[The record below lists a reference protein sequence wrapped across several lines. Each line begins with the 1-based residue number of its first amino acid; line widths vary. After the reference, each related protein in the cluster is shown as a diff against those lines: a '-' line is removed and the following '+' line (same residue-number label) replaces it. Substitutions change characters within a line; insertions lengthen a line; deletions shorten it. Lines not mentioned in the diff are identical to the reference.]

1 MILHEY
7 SLDAERARAVD
18 QSFNHPT
25 TMILNQHI
33 ALPADRS
40 PAKIS
45 QKHAASGGMPCL
57 SLSLCLSLCRVYLYK
72 REKDI
77 ERERERHRERE
88 RESHTERDTETHR
101 EREKETETDR
111 DTQRESE

>member
-18 QSFNHPT
+18 QSCNHPT

-40 PAKIS
+40 PHHNHS
-45 QKHAASGGMPCL
+45 QLRLARNMQQAEACHVCL
-57 SLSLCLSLCRVYLYK
+57 SLSASLSAGFIYIK
-72 REKDI
+72 
-77 ERERERHRERE
+77 ERK
-88 RESHTERDTETHR
+88 T
-101 EREKETETDR
+101 
-111 DTQRESE
+111 

>member
-18 QSFNHPT
+18 QSCNHPT

-57 SLSLCLSLCRVYLYK
+57 SLFVCLSLSASLSLSLPLSLLSASLSAGFIYIK
-72 REKDI
+72 
-77 ERERERHRERE
+77 ERK
-88 RESHTERDTETHR
+88 T
-101 EREKETETDR
+101 
-111 DTQRESE
+111 

>member
-18 QSFNHPT
+18 QSCNHPT

-57 SLSLCLSLCRVYLYK
+57 SLFYK
-72 REKDI
+72 LGTYHQELGEGPTSSRACNVLPSAYPPHMHKVLI
-77 ERERERHRERE
+77 N
-88 RESHTERDTETHR
+88 
-101 EREKETETDR
+101 
-111 DTQRESE
+111 QQPN